1 MEEILRE
8 ILNSDKNLLSRRDEL
23 IAILDDKVPG
33 RLMREYTPIKRAL
46 MLNIGEIFAV
56 GNSDHEAAINK
67 AIEILK
73 QSGLQENKIN
83 DVIEIFVK
91 VLGWDKKPI
100 EPVEEKNIPPK
111 KVLLKKV
118 LPQNPEII
126 STQTEKFSE
135 NNTVNDEEIKP
146 VKKIFK
152 ASEISI
158 SKTPVIIPAQTE
170 KIDEDKNLNQDNQ
183 FLKEYNLLLEK
194 TGYEAKTA
202 RDAFIEKYK
211 VRGFT
216 CANFNERINQPTLAP
231 VFESYD
237 KVQHSDYWAIPISGN
252 KFKVVPNV
260 KNYNENYHTARAMG
274 EVFNSNF
281 YSGNYAKIQVE
292 DAAEF
297 IKSGDNWSLCKAGKI
312 YLETKKNLKAKEKVI
327 VPEWMNSTSNN
338 SESKSTPPPVQVY
351 HSTAP
356 SPQPTPPVKND
367 SNILKGIIAVLV
379 VALLIIFNNKSD
391 NSNSARTNSNPVTSQ
406 TQTQQQSE
414 NYRNARTDLSLN
426 GIDLGL
432 PFDDVI
438 KIFGEPDSIQND
450 GDNYYRFFYDG
461 IEVVFKNDYLVAFIS
476 KSKKYKT
483 YRGLT
488 IGATYSEF
496 VEQYGVDYLEMDLDD
511 LTLYEY
517 PFTAINGQ
525 KGLLRFALSK
535 FDCKVSYISV
545 RILEPEPEKP
555 KFKNNIPEN
564 VKQAATAFWEYH
576 AAITAGNYRKAYDM
590 LTPYRQ
596 KYMGN
601 FSEYTQGF
609 ANTISSKIS
618 DLKLVSNNGDSVTM
632 EYTLDAKDRAGGGKF
647 LYQQFKGQVEMVR
660 VGNVWKIHSGKS
672 SKVSE
677 RTGT

>member
-170 KIDEDKNLNQDNQ
+170 KIDEDKNLNQGNQ

-211 VRGFT
+211 VRGFK
-216 CANFNERINQPTLAP
+216 CANVDERINQPSLKAI
-231 VFESYD
+231 FENAET
-237 KVQHSDYWAIPISGN
+237 VQRGDYWAIPISGN

-260 KNYNENYHTARAMG
+260 KNYTENYHTTRAMG

-297 IKSGDNWSLCKAGKI
+297 INSGNSWTLCKAGKI
-312 YLETKKNLKAKEKVI
+312 YL
-327 VPEWMNSTSNN
+327 S
-338 SESKSTPPPVQVY
+338 
-351 HSTAP
+351 
-356 SPQPTPPVKND
+356 
-367 SNILKGIIAVLV
+367 
-379 VALLIIFNNKSD
+379 
-391 NSNSARTNSNPVTSQ
+391 
-406 TQTQQQSE
+406 
-414 NYRNARTDLSLN
+414 
-426 GIDLGL
+426 
-432 PFDDVI
+432 
-438 KIFGEPDSIQND
+438 
-450 GDNYYRFFYDG
+450 
-461 IEVVFKNDYLVAFIS
+461 
-476 KSKKYKT
+476 
-483 YRGLT
+483 
-488 IGATYSEF
+488 
-496 VEQYGVDYLEMDLDD
+496 
-511 LTLYEY
+511 
-517 PFTAINGQ
+517 
-525 KGLLRFALSK
+525 
-535 FDCKVSYISV
+535 
-545 RILEPEPEKP
+545 
-555 KFKNNIPEN
+555 
-564 VKQAATAFWEYH
+564 
-576 AAITAGNYRKAYDM
+576 
-590 LTPYRQ
+590 
-596 KYMGN
+596 
-601 FSEYTQGF
+601 
-609 ANTISSKIS
+609 
-618 DLKLVSNNGDSVTM
+618 
-632 EYTLDAKDRAGGGKF
+632 
-647 LYQQFKGQVEMVR
+647 
-660 VGNVWKIHSGKS
+660 
-672 SKVSE
+672 
-677 RTGT
+677 